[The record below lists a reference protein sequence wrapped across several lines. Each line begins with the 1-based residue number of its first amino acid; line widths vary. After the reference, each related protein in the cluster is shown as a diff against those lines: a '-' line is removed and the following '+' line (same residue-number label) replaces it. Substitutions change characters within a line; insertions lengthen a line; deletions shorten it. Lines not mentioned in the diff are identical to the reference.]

1 VVPNIQELESTLA
14 TVTGYPAQKGFTS
27 YIRNKPVFDMYT
39 MSGPVTSVTKHKFH
53 YRIDTSGGQSGAG
66 AWMYNNKAEVE
77 CFGTYV
83 TGDREMGNG
92 AIRIGENNFKMI
104 NMWKDKLKN

>member
-1 VVPNIQELESTLA
+1 
-14 TVTGYPAQKGFTS
+14 
-27 YIRNKPVFDMYT
+27 
-39 MSGPVTSVTKHKFH
+39 
-53 YRIDTSGGQSGAG
+53 
-66 AWMYNNKAEVE
+66 MYNNKAEVE

-92 AIRIGENNFKMI
+92 AIRIDENNFKMI